1 MKGKTVAPAEAAGG
15 GLRPWHLLL
24 LGALASGTAGA
35 VASSTSGPVN
45 AVLVVVSILSAALV
59 AAGVFRTFVPF
70 LGAELDEPS
79 DMRAGRTRAAL
90 EREKMLVLRSIKEVE
105 FDRAMGKISEA
116 DFQDVSGRLRQRAI
130 GLMRQLDGDGGYRGL
145 IQREL
150 ARLVGTPAPSAE
162 VGAPASVQAE
172 RVSAACPSCR
182 TTNDSD
188 ARFCKGCGTPLAGS
202 RL

>member
-1 MKGKTVAPAEAAGG
+1 MKGKTMAPAEAAGG

-24 LGALASGTAGA
+24 VGALASATAGA
-35 VASSTSGPVN
+35 VVGSSSGTIN

-59 AAGVFRTFVPF
+59 AVGVFRTLGPF
-70 LGAELDEPS
+70 LGTEVDEPS

-116 DFQDVSGRLRQRAI
+116 DFQDMSGRLRQRAI
-130 GLMRQLDGDGGYRGL
+130 GLIRQLDGDSGYRTL

-150 ARLVGTPAPSAE
+150 ARLAGSPRAPE
-162 VGAPASVQAE
+162 DLGAP
-172 RVSAACPSCR
+172 VSAAAKTAAVECPSCR
-182 TTNDSD
+182 TPNDSD
-188 ARFCKGCGTPLAGS
+188 ARFCKGCGTPLAGRRS
-202 RL
+202 